1 MTTPMRR
8 RPLHD
13 DSHSDDSE
21 GEVAA
26 ETTEQQDDTVGE
38 VERVPRPM
46 RRSLA
51 ELTVGS
57 MYHFAVL
64 CFYVYV
70 HVYDATLM
78 KKCPQPDKFF
88 IGSNS
93 YGGRWK
99 YLTFINLWLQLV
111 YFFLAFFTD
120 IMPQSSVKLTFQKFT
135 DLAFATFAFPFG
147 TFVTIAFWGL
157 YGIDREGIYPAF
169 LDEYLPQDINHY
181 WHTTVALCVL
191 IEAILVFHRYPS
203 TFTSNALVFAYSTA
217 YVVWSVSVYTKSGK
231 WAYPFLHV
239 IPVPLIPVFFA
250 ACFFFTLFMF
260 YVGRWIN
267 YYRWTER
274 HLYYR
279 KKEEEDEE

>member
-1 MTTPMRR
+1 MTLYFYTGE
-8 RPLHD
+8 

-78 KKCPQPDKFF
+78 KKCPQPDRFF
-88 IGSNS
+88 VGSNS

-99 YLTFINLWLQLV
+99 YLTFINLVGHPHNFQLSSHPPPLLHITFSLPHHPITLPSLWQAWLNYIRLV
-111 YFFLAFFTD
+111 H
-120 IMPQSSVKLTFQKFT
+120 Q
-135 DLAFATFAFPFG
+135 
-147 TFVTIAFWGL
+147 
-157 YGIDREGIYPAF
+157 
-169 LDEYLPQDINHY
+169 
-181 WHTTVALCVL
+181 
-191 IEAILVFHRYPS
+191 
-203 TFTSNALVFAYSTA
+203 
-217 YVVWSVSVYTKSGK
+217 
-231 WAYPFLHV
+231 
-239 IPVPLIPVFFA
+239 
-250 ACFFFTLFMF
+250 
-260 YVGRWIN
+260 
-267 YYRWTER
+267 
-274 HLYYR
+274 
-279 KKEEEDEE
+279 